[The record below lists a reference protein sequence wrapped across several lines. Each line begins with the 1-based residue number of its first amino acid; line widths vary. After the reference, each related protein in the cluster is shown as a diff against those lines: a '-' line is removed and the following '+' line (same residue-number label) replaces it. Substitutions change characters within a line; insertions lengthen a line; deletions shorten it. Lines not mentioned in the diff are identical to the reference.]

1 VGLLTT
7 ICGFTGTMVGGV
19 LADML
24 GRYTSRATIY
34 VCLGSVLL
42 SAPSAVLMVV
52 ADDIAEIYRYLAL
65 FLLTSSACYGVGPM
79 MINSL
84 VMPRM
89 RGLASAVYLIII
101 TFLGVALGPY
111 TIGFFSD
118 LIAAGGA
125 DSGESLR
132 QGILWGLTSMILS
145 VIMLLIATTHL
156 DRDKSSCLDRARALG
171 ESV

>member
-1 VGLLTT
+1 
-7 ICGFTGTMVGGV
+7 
-19 LADML
+19 
-24 GRYTSRATIY
+24 
-34 VCLGSVLL
+34 
-42 SAPSAVLMVV
+42 
-52 ADDIAEIYRYLAL
+52 
-65 FLLTSSACYGVGPM
+65 M

-118 LIAAGGA
+118 SIAAGGA